1 MPIAMPLEMHSL
13 TVDDVKRIAADA
25 AREQSSPLEVV
36 GVTVGGDGSYAEVI
50 IDIPGCRA
58 GPCLFSVGI
67 FRDAPPMSFT
77 TRSLASSDGTSAMT
91 ADCRCTTVDGLSDVE

>member
-36 GVTVGGDGSYAEVI
+36 GVTLGGDGSYAEVI
-50 IDIPGCRA
+50 IDIAGCRA
-58 GPCLFSVGI
+58 EPCRFSVGI
-67 FRDAPPMSFT
+67 FRDAPPNVVHDEIAGEL
-77 TRSLASSDGTSAMT
+77 RRHIRDHRG
-91 ADCRCTTVDGLSDVE
+91 